1 LAPLTDAGLTPYRA
15 IKKVRHILGPGKYIA
30 VIGIGGL
37 GSYAIQYAR
46 ILGSGASVVALD
58 HCEDKLQLAT
68 DLGADF
74 TVNIE
79 KTYDVKDE
87 IGKITRDNGFDVVL
101 DTVGLENTLNLGIKT
116 LNRNGAIV
124 VVGLFGQEI
133 KMPLFETVTKEY
145 QLYGSLWGNYNELC
159 EVIELAVKREVKH
172 RVQIFSLSEIN
183 DAIELLRVG
192 NITGRAVIIP

>member
-1 LAPLTDAGLTPYRA
+1 MKPEELAPLTDAGLTPYRA
-15 IKKVRHILGPGKYIA
+15 IKKVPHILGPGKYIA

-87 IGKITRDNGFDVVL
+87 DRQNNQG
-101 DTVGLENTLNLGIKT
+101 
-116 LNRNGAIV
+116 
-124 VVGLFGQEI
+124 
-133 KMPLFETVTKEY
+133 
-145 QLYGSLWGNYNELC
+145 
-159 EVIELAVKREVKH
+159 
-172 RVQIFSLSEIN
+172 
-183 DAIELLRVG
+183 
-192 NITGRAVIIP
+192 